1 MNKKI
6 SIIVSFYNE
15 EENVESFIIETTE
28 ELKKIPELDYEI
40 IFINDCSTDRSLQR
54 LLIEREKNDKIKI
67 INLSR
72 RFGPME
78 SIMAGIQLSTGDA
91 LVNLDID
98 LQDPPSLIAEMVK
111 FWRTDGFDVVF
122 TTRTKRQGEPLLKKI
137 ISSVGYKILK
147 KFTNIPIEKDSGDF
161 RLISRR
167 VIDEYKKFSEV
178 YPFFRFVVDWIGF
191 KRKQIF
197 YERKPRRK
205 GETKH
210 PLGLGII
217 YNFFEISF
225 TPFTDAP
232 LRFALIFGLLSFI
245 ACFIIMIRTILLYFM
260 GEPNISTTSL
270 FVAILFFGS
279 INSLILGI
287 LSIYIGSIFKD
298 SKKRPLY
305 IIESSFG
312 FNESYEHSKNN
323 NSQS

>member
-1 MNKKI
+1 MSKKI

-15 EENVESFIIETTE
+15 EESIESFITETTQ
-28 ELKKIPELDYEI
+28 ELNKIQELDYEI
-40 IFINDCSTDRSLQR
+40 IFINDCSTDKSLEK
-54 LLIEREKNDKIKI
+54 LILEREKNNKIKI

-78 SIMAGIQLSTGDA
+78 SIMAGIQMSTGDA

-111 FWRTDGFDVVF
+111 HWREDGFDVVF
-122 TTRTKRQGEPLLKKI
+122 STRTKRHGEPLIKKI
-137 ISSVGYKILK
+137 ISSIGYKILK

-161 RLISRR
+161 RLISRK
-167 VIDEYKKFSEV
+167 VITEYKKFSEV

-205 GETKH
+205 GNTKH

-232 LRFALIFGLLSFI
+232 LRFALIFGIISFI
-245 ACFIIMIRTILLYFM
+245 ACFIIMIRTILFFLI

-305 IIESSFG
+305 IIESCYG
-312 FNESYEHSKNN
+312 FDDLSNKSNE
-323 NSQS
+323 

>member
-1 MNKKI
+1 MSKKI

-15 EENVESFIIETTE
+15 EESIESFITETTQ
-28 ELKKIPELDYEI
+28 ELNKIQELDYEI
-40 IFINDCSTDRSLQR
+40 IFINDCSTDKSLEK
-54 LLIEREKNDKIKI
+54 LILEREKNNKIKI

-78 SIMAGIQLSTGDA
+78 SIMAGIQMSTGDA

-111 FWRTDGFDVVF
+111 HWREDGFDVVF
-122 TTRTKRQGEPLLKKI
+122 STRTKRHGEPLIKKI
-137 ISSVGYKILK
+137 ISSIGYKILK
-147 KFTNIPIEKDSGDF
+147 KFSNIPIEKDSGDF
-161 RLISRR
+161 RLISRK
-167 VIDEYKKFSEV
+167 VITEYKKFSEV

-205 GETKH
+205 GNTKH

-232 LRFALIFGLLSFI
+232 LRFALIFGIISFI
-245 ACFIIMIRTILLYFM
+245 ACFIIMIRTVLLFLI

-305 IIESSFG
+305 IIESCYG
-312 FNESYEHSKNN
+312 FDDLSNKANE
-323 NSQS
+323 

>member
-15 EENVESFIIETTE
+15 EESIESFITETTQ
-28 ELKKIPELDYEI
+28 ELNKIQELDYEI
-40 IFINDCSTDRSLQR
+40 IFINDCSTDKSLEK
-54 LLIEREKNDKIKI
+54 LILEREKNNKIKI

-78 SIMAGIQLSTGDA
+78 SIMAGIQMSTGDA

-111 FWRTDGFDVVF
+111 HWREDGFDVVF
-122 TTRTKRQGEPLLKKI
+122 STRTKRHGEPLIKKI
-137 ISSVGYKILK
+137 ISSIGYKILK

-161 RLISRR
+161 RLISRK
-167 VIDEYKKFSEV
+167 VITEYKKFSEV

-197 YERKPRRK
+197 YERKARRK
-205 GETKH
+205 GNTKH

-232 LRFALIFGLLSFI
+232 LRFALIFGIISFI
-245 ACFIIMIRTILLYFM
+245 VCFIIMIRTLLLFLI

-287 LSIYIGSIFKD
+287 LSVYIGSIFKD

-305 IIESSFG
+305 IIESCYG
-312 FNESYEHSKNN
+312 FDNLNNKSNE
-323 NSQS
+323 